1 VRVDV
6 GKTVAE
12 DAAGMARRGELRSI
26 AEHDGTNLAELLLL
40 IGQATVREMAWDVD
54 LIDYVVAPDDPLG
67 HLPRYQA
74 WLSGDEMLQLAYRLF
89 QVIDGSIA
97 GYAPSR
103 RKKSPQLRI
112 EFIDSS
118 LLELRV
124 VPSEALRGLID
135 WIKERQATPKHCR
148 RPRV

>member
-1 VRVDV
+1 M
-6 GKTVAE
+6 T
-12 DAAGMARRGELRSI
+12 
-26 AEHDGTNLAELLLL
+26 
-40 IGQATVREMAWDVD
+40 WYVD
-54 LIDYVVAPDDPLG
+54 LLDYVVAPNDLLEQ
-67 HLPRYQA
+67 LPRYQA

-135 WIKERQATPKHCR
+135 WMTKRQTPTEQ
-148 RPRV
+148 

>member
-1 VRVDV
+1 
-6 GKTVAE
+6 
-12 DAAGMARRGELRSI
+12 MARRGELQCIVR
-26 AEHDGTNLAELLLL
+26 HDGTNLAELLNL
-40 IGQATVREMAWDVD
+40 IGNATIRKMTWYVD
-54 LIDYVVAPDDPLG
+54 LLDYVVAPDDPLEQ
-67 HLPRYQA
+67 LPRYQA

-135 WIKERQATPKHCR
+135 WMTERQTPTEQ
-148 RPRV
+148 